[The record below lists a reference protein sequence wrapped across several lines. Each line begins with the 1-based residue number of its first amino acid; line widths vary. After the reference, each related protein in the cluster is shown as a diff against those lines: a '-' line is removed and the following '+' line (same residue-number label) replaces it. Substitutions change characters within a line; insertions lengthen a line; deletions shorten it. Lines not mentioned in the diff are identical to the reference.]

1 MHIQSGD
8 FMKILVVFTGGTIGS
23 CVTDGWISP
32 DDSMKYL
39 LIEKYREITGDDT
52 PFDTL
57 NPYTILS
64 ENLSAENLNVLIR
77 CVRENADKY
86 DGIIVTHGSDTLQ
99 YSASALAYTIGCE
112 CTPVMLVASNY
123 PIEDERANG
132 IFNFTAAVEFI
143 KSQKGKGVYI
153 SYKNK
158 NEPTQIHTATRTV
171 CHKEAD
177 DEVFS
182 IDSEPFACFDKK
194 IILNEN
200 YQTSS
205 YSEPV
210 KNAVFSKN
218 SGILSVS
225 VLPGEAYNYDLS
237 DYKAV
242 IFRPFHSGT
251 ISTSSEELRNFCKR
265 AKEQNV
271 PIFVI
276 NAPDGI
282 TYASSK
288 EYNELGINVLP
299 MCSFPAIYIKLWL
312 LASNNNL
319 SAETVI
325 KTVACEFLKT
335 KNGDVTYAY

>member
-1 MHIQSGD
+1 LILFVALLARSLWSAKRKSNKRSVKKSSFIKTTHSTSSGV
-8 FMKILVVFTGGTIGS
+8 LPPVNGGLFVGQIVKASQNQEVEDGS
-23 CVTDGWISP
+23 F
-32 DDSMKYL
+32 DDMDETS
-39 LIEKYREITGDDT
+39 
-52 PFDTL
+52 
-57 NPYTILS
+57 
-64 ENLSAENLNVLIR
+64 
-77 CVRENADKY
+77 
-86 DGIIVTHGSDTLQ
+86 
-99 YSASALAYTIGCE
+99 
-112 CTPVMLVASNY
+112 Y

-182 IDSEPFACFDKK
+182 IDSEPFAYFDKK

-200 YQTSS
+200 YQQSS

-319 SAETVI
+319 SAETVR